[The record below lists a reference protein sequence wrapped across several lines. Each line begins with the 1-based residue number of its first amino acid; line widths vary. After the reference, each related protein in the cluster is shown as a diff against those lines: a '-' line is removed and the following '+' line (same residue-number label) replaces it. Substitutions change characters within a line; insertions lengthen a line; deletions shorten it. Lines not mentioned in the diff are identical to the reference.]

1 MKKFYILCVTLFITT
16 LSFGQ
21 IVISQVYSG
30 AGASSSLYKGDFIE
44 LYNKGTTSVDISTYS
59 IQYAGATAGTWYKK
73 NFSNSTSIPAG
84 KHFLIACDGA
94 GGIGTK
100 GADLPLPDFTF
111 GVNLHLTSAKIIV
124 ASNQTALSGSYCS
137 SFSTIVDL
145 VGYGSASCF
154 EGSVIASLSETIAA
168 LRINNGDDSNN
179 NFNDFTIGTPNPRN
193 SSYTLSI
200 PKNQIEGFALYPNP
214 VVNGKFTI
222 ASKSNVPKQVEIY
235 SLLGKR
241 MIDKVVKIN
250 EVVEVSNLS
259 KGIYILK
266 VEEEGK
272 TAVRKLVI
280 Q

>member
-21 IVISQVYSG
+21 GLETFTNLPLSGTSYATGSFTGDNGVTWNYVECRDENGDEFSSGIVGKAVLLRTTTSPGPGSISANSG
-30 AGASSSLYKGDFIE
+30 ANGVGELSMKLYKAFSSTTLRQVDVYVNGTLYGTSPGFDDTAEHIYVITGINKTGNVLIE
-44 LYNKGTTSVDISTYS
+44 IKNTKSAQIIVDDVKWSAFGTTLST
-59 IQYAGATAGTWYKK
+59 
-73 NFSNSTSIPAG
+73 
-84 KHFLIACDGA
+84 
-94 GGIGTK
+94 
-100 GADLPLPDFTF
+100 
-111 GVNLHLTSAKIIV
+111 
-124 ASNQTALSGSYCS
+124 
-137 SFSTIVDL
+137 
-145 VGYGSASCF
+145 
-154 EGSVIASLSETIAA
+154 
-168 LRINNGDDSNN
+168 
-179 NFNDFTIGTPNPRN
+179 
-193 SSYTLSI
+193 

-250 EVVEVSNLS
+250 EVIEVSNLS